1 MPELQIDPLE
11 ARCNDDRGCPGQWMD
26 IQLMTDIATDSI
38 FERSVSATHQTVAGE
53 AILVDINT
61 GSYYTLNETGT
72 WVWENLDGQRT
83 IGSLAQ
89 ELAELSDIPDQV
101 DMVEEDLIEL
111 LGQLARERL
120 VVKTPVPPG

>member
-1 MPELQIDPLE
+1 MANISVK
-11 ARCNDDRGCPGQWMD
+11 
-26 IQLMTDIATDSI
+26 SI

-83 IGSLAQ
+83 IESLAQ
-89 ELAELSDIPDQV
+89 ELAQLSDIPDQV
-101 DMVEEDLIEL
+101 DMVEQDLIEL
-111 LGQLARERL
+111 LSQLAEERL
-120 VVKTPVPPG
+120 IVETPSAPD

>member
-1 MPELQIDPLE
+1 
-11 ARCNDDRGCPGQWMD
+11 
-26 IQLMTDIATDSI
+26 MTDIATDSI

-83 IGSLAQ
+83 IGSLAR

-111 LGQLARERL
+111 LGPLARERL
-120 VVKTPVPPG
+120 VVKTPAPPG